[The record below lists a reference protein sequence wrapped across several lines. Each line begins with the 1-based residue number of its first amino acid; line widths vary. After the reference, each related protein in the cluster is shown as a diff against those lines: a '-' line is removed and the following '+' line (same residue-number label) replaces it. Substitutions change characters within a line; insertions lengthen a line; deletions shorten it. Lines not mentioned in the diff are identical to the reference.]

1 MNANSAAIVPPV
13 PTIQPMPLFSKEVM
27 NALES
32 MSSFLDPKA
41 LRTYAEVI
49 GIRAGMAC
57 VTDGFGLLV
66 YRDPSLDGLEPL
78 SLDHRFQP
86 SPIKFPSFEA
96 LLPDVRRSTETR
108 VYLDETIGQDVLHL
122 ARSVKVPKAREP
134 ALYLRVWRD
143 EVSIVPRA
151 EGVGTFFRP
160 AVLQTFAKLLP
171 KGVVL
176 QTVSIVDDTHLVLT
190 FEPAFTLLCAA
201 VQAEDAKS

>member
-108 VYLDETIGQDVLHL
+108 VYLDESIGVDVLHL
-122 ARSVKVPKAREP
+122 ARSVKATKP
-134 ALYLRVWRD
+134 ALYLRLWRD

-151 EGVGTFFRP
+151 CGTGTFFNP
-160 AVLQTFAKLLP
+160 IILQSFAKLLP

-176 QTVSIVDDTHLVLT
+176 QTVSIVDDEKLVLT
-190 FEPAFTLLCAA
+190 FEPAFTLMC
-201 VQAEDAKS
+201 VKVKAEDTKS